1 MDYQQQLEPVM
12 KLVILVL
19 CSLIGVSAS
28 AQNSIYRC
36 KDSTGKT
43 LFSDKACPAGA
54 GTTEVAAPLPE
65 EVRTRAPAHNPYID
79 MATDEIK
86 SALRS
91 GDTAKAQR
99 LATTSEQLRMVTE
112 AIRSDT
118 RIKQEAASARRSD
131 VIICRNSG
139 STTICR

>member
-1 MDYQQQLEPVM
+1 M
-12 KLVILVL
+12 KLVILML

-54 GTTEVAAPLPE
+54 GTTEVAAPMPE
-65 EVRTRAPAHNPYID
+65 EVRTRAPARNPYID

-91 GDTAKAQR
+91 GDIAKAER
-99 LATTSEQLRMVTE
+99 LATTSEHYDMLREARQNKARVEAEVEARKAENRRRTVTCLYMG
-112 AIRSDT
+112 AGMT
-118 RIKQEAASARRSD
+118 T
-131 VIICRNSG
+131 CR
-139 STTICR
+139 